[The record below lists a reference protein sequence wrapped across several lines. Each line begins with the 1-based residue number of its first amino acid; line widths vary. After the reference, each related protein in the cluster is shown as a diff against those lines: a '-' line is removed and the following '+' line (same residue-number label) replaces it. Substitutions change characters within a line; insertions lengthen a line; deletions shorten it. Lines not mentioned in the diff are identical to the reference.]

1 VMLTWPTS
9 ADPSKGGIA
18 SGVAG
23 YVVRWAAGAV
33 APPGPAAGSSVCAVA
48 AAVTTCTDAG
58 RTAGQQLSYAV
69 FARDAAGNVSTGR
82 TATVTVGTTAKLPD
96 RTPPGKVLKLRVSVR
111 ASRGTVTW
119 VKPKAADFDHV
130 QVVVNAK
137 RKPRSATDG
146 TRVYRGKATKAVF
159 IGKAGTTSHVA
170 VFAFDHAGN
179 RSAGAFVDARF
190 PRATLEPLAGT
201 AVSGAPRL
209 SWKPVKGASYYNVQV
224 FRIVGRKR
232 VAISWPRTTS
242 YTVPRSKLVKGKT
255 YVWYVWP
262 GFGKLADA
270 HYGKLIGHS
279 TFAYR

>member
-1 VMLTWPTS
+1 
-9 ADPSKGGIA
+9 
-18 SGVAG
+18 
-23 YVVRWAAGAV
+23 V
-33 APPGPAAGSSVCAVA
+33 APASAATGDPVCAVA
-48 AAVTTCTDAG
+48 ANVTTCTDAV
-58 RTAGQQLSYAV
+58 RTIGQQLSYAV

-82 TATVTVGTTAKLPD
+82 TATITVGTTAKVPD
-96 RTPPGKVLKLRVSVR
+96 RTPPGKVLKLRVSVK

-119 VKPKAADFDHV
+119 ARPKAADFDHV

-170 VFAFDHAGN
+170 VFAYDHAGN
-179 RSAGAFVDARF
+179 RSPGAFVDARF
-190 PRATLEPLAGT
+190 PRANLEPLAGT
-201 AVSGAPRL
+201 AVTGAPRL

-242 YTVPRSKLVKGKT
+242 YTIPRSKLVKGKT